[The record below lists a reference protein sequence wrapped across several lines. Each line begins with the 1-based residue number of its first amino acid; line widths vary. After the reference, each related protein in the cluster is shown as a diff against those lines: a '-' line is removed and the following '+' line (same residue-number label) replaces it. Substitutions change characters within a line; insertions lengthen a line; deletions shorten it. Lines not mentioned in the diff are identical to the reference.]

1 MQLLYTWQILKRFQK
16 WRTDQKKIKNK
27 QIDVDTI
34 FELVVPRTY
43 WTNDLKK
50 QIVQE
55 SMQKV
60 KALMTIHFTEDT
72 RLSSTNIFKS
82 FFCFC
87 FFGTFHLIQS
97 THEPIISISRFWF
110 PDRSF
115 YSIFQLFAWKRKKT
129 KKAKKIN

>member
-55 SMQKV
+55 SMQKF
-60 KALMTIHFTEDT
+60 KARMTIHFTEDT
-72 RLSSTNIFKS
+72 RFSSTNIFKS

-87 FFGTFHLIQS
+87 FFGTFHLILS
-97 THEPIISISRFWF
+97 TQEPIISISRFWF